1 MTGHFEN
8 AENFR
13 RFFIFGVG
21 FVAGGIAGFEF
32 FQEMLPFILNL
43 SVRDGQGFFSFGADA
58 DDFRAVEFV
67 AAAVGFVAN
76 EVEILFQ

>member
-13 RFFIFGVG
+13 RFFISGVG
-21 FVAGGIAGFEF
+21 FMAGRVAGFEF
-32 FQEMLPFILNL
+32 FQEMFPFILNL
-43 SVRDGQGFFSFGADA
+43 AAGDGQGFFGFGSDT
-58 DDFRAVEFV
+58 DDFCAVEFV
-67 AAAVGFVAN
+67 AAIVSLVAD